1 MASKEQGTEVTVP
14 HLAESLVS
22 ATVGKWLKQ
31 PGDAVREYDV
41 LCELMTD
48 KVNVE
53 MPSPLDG
60 IVVQLLVQ
68 EGETASVGSPI
79 CIIRAAGEHEEA
91 GATQGALGGAAQAL
105 GGTVQAAGGAVR
117 PEEAAAPAEP
127 EPSGV
132 HSARFSPA
140 VLKLAKVHGVELQ
153 RVKGTGLGGR
163 ITRKDILLY
172 VKNRASSATV
182 QAPERSEAAA
192 GPSVVAEPGP
202 APARAS
208 TAQGGLAKPQTP
220 PAQLPAQPPT
230 SETEQTRM
238 PITPLRRLIAS
249 RMQQS
254 LTEIPHAWL
263 TVEADVS
270 GLVALRTKW
279 KERFEREEGVP
290 LTYTP
295 FVLKAIINAIKDYPI
310 LNASWAHDHIVI
322 YKPIHLSI
330 AIGSDSSVVTPVI
343 RHAEH
348 KTIAGLAIELHDLIK
363 RTKAGKL
370 TPADMQGGT
379 FTFNNTGAF
388 GSVSSYPIINYPQA
402 AIITMESIVRKP
414 VVVTNDAIAI
424 RSMVNLCLS
433 LDHRVLDG
441 VICGQFLQRVKSNL
455 EHVNTDTVIY

>member
-60 IVVQLLVQ
+60 ILMQILVQ
-68 EGETASVGSPI
+68 EGETASVGAPI
-79 CIIRAAGEHEEA
+79 CIIQGAEEA
-91 GATQGALGGAAQAL
+91 GATPGPVAGGDAQAL
-105 GGTVQAAGGAVR
+105 GTAER
-117 PEEAAAPAEP
+117 PEGVAATSAES
-127 EPSGV
+127 EHKPSGE
-132 HSARFSPA
+132 HSARYSPA
-140 VLKLAKVHGVELQ
+140 VLKLAKEQGVELQ
-153 RVKGTGLGGR
+153 RVKGSGLGGR
-163 ITRKDILLY
+163 ITRKDILHY
-172 VKNRASSATV
+172 VKNRAATPALPLRSAAAQAV
-182 QAPERSEAAA
+182 AAEPSASAQAPAAQR
-192 GPSVVAEPGP
+192 EPAQ
-202 APARAS
+202 APF
-208 TAQGGLAKPQTP
+208 QPQPQPPVQP
-220 PAQLPAQPPT
+220 PAA
-230 SETEQTRM
+230 ETEQTRM

-263 TVEADVS
+263 TIEADVS
-270 GLVALRTKW
+270 GLVALRAKW

-290 LTYTP
+290 LTYAP
-295 FVLKAIINAIKDYPI
+295 FVLKAIIHAIKDYPI
-310 LNASWAHDHIVI
+310 LNSSWTGDHIVI

-414 VVVTNDAIAI
+414 VVVAGDAIAI

-455 EHVNTDTVIY
+455 EHVNADTVIY